1 VADILRPREP
11 LYPEL
16 ARAHDCLTSALP
28 SPYPDTKVA
37 RIGRPDRGLDRRVGV
52 SLTMRLY
59 MWIGL
64 SAGLASLAPDAAG
77 GS

>member
-1 VADILRPREP
+1 MLRISEPPRQCGGFE
-11 LYPEL
+11 
-16 ARAHDCLTSALP
+16 AHDCLISALP

-37 RIGRPDRGLDRRVGV
+37 RIGRPDRGLDGRVGV